1 MKIHEL
7 ANKKYETFDDIVVDI
22 AECIEEVNELEK
34 ERNDYKAESE
44 RLKNEVADLKER
56 NLKLLSMMPVVPDV
70 NSTIAQSSS
79 ETTGSTLIPVYPFKI
94 WSEHGTCFPCCKE
107 MQARRRGHFSF
118 TASTRP

>member
-7 ANKKYETFDDIVVDI
+7 ANKNYETFDDIVVDI

-56 NLKLLSMMPVVPDV
+56 NLKLLSMMPVAMETKEEPEVEEKINIEDV
-70 NSTIAQSSS
+70 
-79 ETTGSTLIPVYPFKI
+79 LI
-94 WSEHGTCFPCCKE
+94 
-107 MQARRRGHFSF
+107 
-118 TASTRP
+118 

>member
-70 NSTIAQSSS
+70 TEDVTEDVI
-79 ETTGSTLIPVYPFKI
+79 EEIKLEDVYI
-94 WSEHGTCFPCCKE
+94 
-107 MQARRRGHFSF
+107 
-118 TASTRP
+118 

>member
-34 ERNDYKAESE
+34 ERNDYKDESE

-70 NSTIAQSSS
+70 TEEVKEDVTEEIKL
-79 ETTGSTLIPVYPFKI
+79 EDVYI
-94 WSEHGTCFPCCKE
+94 
-107 MQARRRGHFSF
+107 
-118 TASTRP
+118 